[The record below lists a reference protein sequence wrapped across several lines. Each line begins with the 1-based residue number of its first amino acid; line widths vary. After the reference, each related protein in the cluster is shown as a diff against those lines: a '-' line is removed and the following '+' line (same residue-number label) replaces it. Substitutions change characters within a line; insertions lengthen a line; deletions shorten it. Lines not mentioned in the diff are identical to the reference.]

1 MLEQYLQ
8 MFANLQTDRGRDRY
22 PEITCHR
29 APHKPFLL
37 LSIIGLIAQGRITEN
52 VIEPSCELG
61 FGSDHDNNTKSRR
74 KNRRAAPSKGLK
86 LHFQHQME
94 SSRTKTWENW
104 ELRLGRNTR
113 MDMQSLLL
121 LCYSHYA

>member
-1 MLEQYLQ
+1 MLKQFLQ
-8 MFANLQTDRGRDRY
+8 MFANLWTDRGRGRY
-22 PEITCHR
+22 HEITYHR

-37 LSIIGLIAQGRITEN
+37 LSVIDLIAQGRITQN
-52 VIEPSCELG
+52 LIEFSCELG
-61 FGSDHDNNTKSRR
+61 FGSDRDNNLKSRR

-86 LHFQHQME
+86 LHFQHKEE